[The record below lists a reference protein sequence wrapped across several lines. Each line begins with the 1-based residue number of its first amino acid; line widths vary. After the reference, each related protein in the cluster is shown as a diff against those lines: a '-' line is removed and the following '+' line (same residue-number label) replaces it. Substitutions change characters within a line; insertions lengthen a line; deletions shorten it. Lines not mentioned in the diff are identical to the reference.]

1 MFYLPNFDIF
11 LFARERFYTSFKCY
25 VCIRSY
31 RRKLS
36 GRMCCLCNFKG
47 TEFQQQNQ
55 LQVQQSS
62 IHSSQPKSTTI
73 FISDSLRH
81 KKLSGAI

>member
-1 MFYLPNFDIF
+1 MDAFYLRKGF
-11 LFARERFYTSFKCY
+11 LKSVLQQFWTN
-25 VCIRSY
+25 
-31 RRKLS
+31 L
-36 GRMCCLCNFKG
+36 CLP

-62 IHSSQPKSTTI
+62 IHSSQPKITTI

-81 KKLSGAI
+81 KKLTGAI